1 MRPLRFDAFAAFAF
15 VTALVWACSSK
26 EATSPTPVLGDG
38 GTTSD
43 GGVSGGTA
51 AVCAAT
57 REYKIRCAGE
67 SELDCGS
74 SRFDAWCA
82 EKDRKLNSEAFRKAE
97 TSCLPTASCDA
108 KARQDCEYKSY
119 AGQTQTA
126 AQKAL
131 VEAYCATCEP
141 SDTAGC
147 AARAIAYDQAA
158 GPESAT
164 DIFVAVWELSDA
176 IVDEIRTKC
185 TGSAL
190 ADGSDPCSARFASCA
205 AGPYLDG
212 VPDCP
217 P

>member
-1 MRPLRFDAFAAFAF
+1 MRVLRFSVVPF
-15 VTALVWACSSK
+15 VTLLVWACSSK

-43 GGVSGGTA
+43 GAVSGGSA

-57 REYKIRCAGE
+57 REHKIRCAGE
-67 SELDCGS
+67 DELDCGS
-74 SRFDAWCA
+74 ARFDEWCA
-82 EKDRKLNSEAFRKAE
+82 EKDRKLNSEAFRRAE
-97 TSCLPTASCDA
+97 TSCLPTVSCDT

-147 AARAIAYDQAA
+147 ATRAITYDQAA
-158 GPESAT
+158 GPDEVT
-164 DIFVAVWELSDA
+164 DIFVAAWELSDA

-190 ADGSDPCSARFASCA
+190 ADGPDACSERFASCA
-205 AGPYLDG
+205 AGPYLDA